1 MSFIAP
7 RYTPKF
13 GTLTLSREIDSDIMT
28 DKSRGS
34 ASSSSEINRARVT
47 TFPRLAVLPVMSRV
61 KIQSEQYG
69 LAGFIARMKEREVDL
84 LTNTL
89 AVDSKKHQAETPVIC
104 KIRPEVILNKKAR
117 LTIFT

>member
-34 ASSSSEINRARVT
+34 ASSSSEINGARVT
-47 TFPRLAVLPVMSRV
+47 TFPRLAVRHGHVLR
-61 KIQSEQYG
+61 KISKLTAG
-69 LAGFIARMKEREVDL
+69 LGQVHNIARMKEREVDL
-84 LTNTL
+84 LTNTCD
-89 AVDSKKHQAETPVIC
+89 VDSKKAPGGD
-104 KIRPEVILNKKAR
+104 PSDM
-117 LTIFT
+117 